1 MTDKKILKH
10 DPVRENIFHSIEFIK
25 QHQKR
30 IVQALICLA
39 VILTG
44 IGVYN
49 FSIQESEFEASVILG
64 TAQNM
69 YIDAQL
75 DLAKLQF
82 QNAVDDYDG
91 TTAGSLANFYLAT
104 DLLKNGE
111 PDEALLILK
120 KLSSKLEDEILQSSI
135 MNTIGN
141 IYLNQGKDSSAIKQY
156 LNAADVIQLGPF
168 MHRYQLNAARGYKLN
183 NQYQDA
189 YSITKKI
196 LESDNLKYNIKN
208 DTEELIGELEY
219 LMN

>member
-1 MTDKKILKH
+1 MTDKKKLKH
-10 DPVRENIFHSIEFIK
+10 DPVKEKIFHSIELIK
-25 QHQKR
+25 QHHKR
-30 IVQALICLA
+30 IVQLLIGLA

-44 IGVYN
+44 YGVYN
-49 FSIQESEFEASVILG
+49 NSIQESEFEASAILG

-82 QNAVDDYDG
+82 QNAADDYDG

-104 DLLKNGE
+104 DLLENGNI
-111 PDEALLILK
+111 DEALLILE
-120 KLSSKLEDEILQSSI
+120 KLSSKLEDEILESSV

-141 IYLNQGKDSSAIKQY
+141 IYLNQGDYSSAIKQY
-156 LNAADVIQLGPF
+156 LNAADAVQLGPF
-168 MHRYQLNAARGYKLN
+168 THRYQLNAAMGYKLN

-189 YSITKKI
+189 YSIAKKI
-196 LESDNLKYNIKN
+196 LDFDNLKYNIKN